1 MSSWYWRN
9 RYYNNQAVRY
19 HADNITIL
27 SFDNTGKPQWS
38 NVIHKAQ
45 FDDESD
51 DRISYQILN
60 TGGQLH
66 FIFNQEEKRA
76 LLLNDYTLSP
86 DGQINHNP
94 TLKNLDRGYEFMTKF
109 GKQVSSKQM
118 IMPCY
123 YRNYI
128 CFAKIDFT

>member
-1 MSSWYWRN
+1 LSNWWYRN

-27 SFDNTGKPQWS
+27 SFDNTGKLQW
-38 NVIHKAQ
+38 NGVIHKDQ

-51 DRISYQILN
+51 DRISFQLVN
-60 TGGQLH
+60 TGSQLH
-66 FIFNQEEKRA
+66 FLFNQEEKRA

-86 DGQINHNP
+86 GGQLNHNP
-94 TLKNLDRGYEFMTKF
+94 TLKNLDRGYEFLPKY
-109 GKQVSSKQM
+109 GKQVSNKQV
-118 IMPCY
+118 IIPCF